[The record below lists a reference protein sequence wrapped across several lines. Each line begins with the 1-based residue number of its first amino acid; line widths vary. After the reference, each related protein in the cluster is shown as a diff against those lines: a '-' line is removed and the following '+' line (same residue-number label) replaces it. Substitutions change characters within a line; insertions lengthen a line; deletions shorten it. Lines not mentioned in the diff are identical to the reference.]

1 MHSYE
6 EHNPNLAER
15 VARDSDFGFS
25 GSKCYRKSTW
35 HIRKGADNLLCS
47 DAKDDCKTIKEEGK
61 CSQNV
66 GGCAGTPPDP
76 HSPPLPLAL
85 LTGGRVPT
93 SHLRQLREGTGA
105 HGADCAADHRIPA
118 GPRPADL
125 VHRPDPL

>member
-66 GGCAGTPPDP
+66 GGCAGTPAAT

-85 LTGGRVPT
+85 LMRYQTLKMLF
-93 SHLRQLREGTGA
+93 LRMIDLLRLQVSIA
-105 HGADCAADHRIPA
+105 IHQQ
-118 GPRPADL
+118 
-125 VHRPDPL
+125 